1 MDKEEGERRKKKKKK
16 KKEKRERDI
25 YYVARGV
32 GEFYVISLSSDILQ
46 YYVTM

>member
-1 MDKEEGERRKKKKKK
+1 MDKEEGERRKKKK